1 MNKEKARPAVGAAER
16 AAGTAAYARA
26 ATSPLNFST
35 AAVDR
40 QLKISDLLCKGR
52 ENALPLRH
60 LKTITGRDGRTIR
73 LKIERERRNGTLI
86 LSDCRKGYF
95 LAADE
100 AEAQAFTR
108 SMRKRAGEIIKT
120 ASAIERAAG
129 ID

>member
-1 MNKEKARPAVGAAER
+1 MSKQRKARPAVGAAGQ
-16 AAGTAAYARA
+16 AKAGTVLTDTHSRDHCTSTP
-26 ATSPLNFST
+26 ATKQP
-35 AAVDR
+35 
-40 QLKISDLLCKGR
+40 QISDLLSTGR

-60 LKTITGRDGRTIR
+60 LETITGRDGRSIR
-73 LKIERERRNGTLI
+73 VEIERERRNGALI

-100 AEAQAFTR
+100 AEAQTFTR

-120 ASAIERAAG
+120 ARAIERAAG